1 MNSKKKCR
9 QYSADYIKYGFV
21 KSPSNEQLPMCLMCE
36 KVFSNE
42 GMKPSRMIDH
52 LKSRH
57 SDKVD
62 KDVQFFINLRDSHKT
77 MGGIFGKI
85 DRQNTDGLVAS
96 YNISLLI
103 AKSGKPHTIGENLI
117 LPAIQEAV
125 TTVMHL
131 DVRSVSQSIP
141 LSNDTVARRINL
153 MASDVEKTLCSILK
167 TTEFSLQI
175 DVSTLPGNEALLL
188 AYVRFIHEEIMV

>member
-36 KVFSNE
+36 QVFSNE
-42 GMKPSRMIDH
+42 GVKPSRMIDH

-62 KDVQFFINLRDSHKT
+62 KDVQFFINLSDSRKT
-77 MGGIFGKI
+77 MVGMFGKI
-85 DRQNTDGLVAS
+85 HRQNTDGLVAS

-103 AKSGKPHTIGENLI
+103 EKSGKPHTIGEKVI
-117 LPAIQEAV
+117 LPAIQEVV
-125 TTVMHL
+125 TTVIHL
-131 DVRSVSQSIP
+131 DGRSVIQSIP
-141 LSNDTVARRINL
+141 LSNDTVAR
-153 MASDVEKTLCSILK
+153 
-167 TTEFSLQI
+167 
-175 DVSTLPGNEALLL
+175 G
-188 AYVRFIHEEIMV
+188 

>member
-9 QYSADYIKYGFV
+9 LYSADYI

-36 KVFSNE
+36 QVFSNE
-42 GMKPSRMIDH
+42 RMKPLRMIDH

-57 SDKVD
+57 SDNVD
-62 KDVQFFINLRDSHKT
+62 KDVQFFINLRDSRKT

-103 AKSGKPHTIGENLI
+103 AKSGKTHTICKKLFY
-117 LPAIQEAV
+117 P
-125 TTVMHL
+125 
-131 DVRSVSQSIP
+131 QSRKQ
-141 LSNDTVARRINL
+141 LQL
-153 MASDVEKTLCSILK
+153 LCI
-167 TTEFSLQI
+167 
-175 DVSTLPGNEALLL
+175 
-188 AYVRFIHEEIMV
+188 

>member
-1 MNSKKKCR
+1 
-9 QYSADYIKYGFV
+9 
-21 KSPSNEQLPMCLMCE
+21 MCLMCE
-36 KVFSNE
+36 QVFSNE

-62 KDVQFFINLRDSHKT
+62 KDVQFFINLRDSRKT

-85 DRQNTDGLVAS
+85 DRQNTDGLIAS

-103 AKSGKPHTIGENLI
+103 EKSGRKAYF
-117 LPAIQEAV
+117 PATQEVV

-131 DVRSVSQSIP
+131 DGRSVIQSIP
-141 LSNDTVARRINL
+141 LSNDTVAR
-153 MASDVEKTLCSILK
+153 
-167 TTEFSLQI
+167 
-175 DVSTLPGNEALLL
+175 G
-188 AYVRFIHEEIMV
+188 